1 MWVIKCWWLT
11 MPQGDPQVMSYVANS
26 PVPEILGHFG
36 MIFFRPTTKRG
47 RFNAWGVLVLDGVG
61 PVDILTTWQESEK
74 IRTWTMK
81 MHSQTGKSCLQW
93 LQSNQ
98 TRNKQLNKKK
108 LFRFVPASIL
118 FGLSSQP
125 YPKTSI
131 SCVQML
137 QLHLKA
143 SNDLGSTNK
152 QKRRSFHSP
161 MFTWSGRNIWN
172 CAQFNPARF
181 HITIIKDE

>member
-1 MWVIKCWWLT
+1 MLVVNHAPGRSPSDVICRQLPSSWNPGSFWNDFLPTNHQTWAFQRVRGPCPGWCGARWHSDNLTRVGKKSGHGPWKCIPKLANHAFNGFNQIKPETNNLT
-11 MPQGDPQVMSYVANS
+11 
-26 PVPEILGHFG
+26 
-36 MIFFRPTTKRG
+36 
-47 RFNAWGVLVLDGVG
+47 
-61 PVDILTTWQESEK
+61 
-74 IRTWTMK
+74 
-81 MHSQTGKSCLQW
+81 
-93 LQSNQ
+93 
-98 TRNKQLNKKK
+98 KKNF
-108 LFRFVPASIL
+108 FRFVPASIL
-118 FGLSSQP
+118 FRLSSQP